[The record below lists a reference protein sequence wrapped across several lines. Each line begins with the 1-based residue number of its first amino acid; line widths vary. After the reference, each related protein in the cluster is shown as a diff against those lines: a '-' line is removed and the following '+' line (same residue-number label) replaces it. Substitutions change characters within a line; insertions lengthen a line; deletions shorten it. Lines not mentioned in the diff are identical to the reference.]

1 MADPLHRSS
10 DVPEYDTYPASAGNA
25 GSSRNDIKSN
35 AGRPQS
41 QDQILDADRELP
53 AEIPILDPQRELE
66 RGETAG
72 NGRLN
77 RTAEQIGGALG
88 QAVNQA
94 RRAPA
99 NARQRLHVVRNR
111 AAQVSSHAAEDIS
124 TSASSLAENAQ
135 QKARQVADQAQ
146 QKARELGDNAQQKAR
161 DLART
166 AQEKARDLAD
176 AAEQRGRVIADKAG
190 EIGDRV
196 QQRAGEI
203 KQQLDSRTRELRA
216 EARFRAD
223 QVRLRG
229 EHIIHERPL
238 EALGCIAA
246 GAFALGV
253 ILRIARSRNASG
265 Y

>member
-10 DVPEYDTYPASAGNA
+10 DVPEFDTYPASAGNA
-25 GSSRNDIKSN
+25 GSSRNDNKSSPR
-35 AGRPQS
+35 RPQAE
-41 QDQILDADRELP
+41 DQVLGPDRELP
-53 AEIPILDPQRELE
+53 AEIPILDPHRELE
-66 RGETAG
+66 RGETAS

-111 AAQVSSHAAEDIS
+111 AAQAGGSAAEDIS
-124 TSASSLAENAQ
+124 TSASSF
-135 QKARQVADQAQ
+135 ADNAQ

-166 AQEKARDLAD
+166 AKEKARDLAD
-176 AAEQRGRVIADKAG
+176 AAEQRGRVIAEKAG

-203 KQQLDSRTRELRA
+203 KQELDSRTRELRA
-216 EARFRAD
+216 QARFRAD

-229 EHIIHERPL
+229 EHIIRERPL
-238 EALGCIAA
+238 ETLGCIAA